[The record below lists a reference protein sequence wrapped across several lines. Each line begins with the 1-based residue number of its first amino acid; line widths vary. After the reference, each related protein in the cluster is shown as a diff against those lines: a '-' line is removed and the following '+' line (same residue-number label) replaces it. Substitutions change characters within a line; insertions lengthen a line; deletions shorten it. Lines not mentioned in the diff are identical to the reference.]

1 MCIAAGLP
9 GLAVAEP
16 SVFFGLGG
24 LTGPLGSSAATAVSS
39 DGEVVVGQSFDA
51 LGDHVAFR
59 WTAEGGMVG
68 RSSVRTPTDRSI
80 T

>member
-1 MCIAAGLP
+1 M
-9 GLAVAEP
+9 
-16 SVFFGLGG
+16 FFGLGG